1 MLVQDLSGFNF
12 VKNPYLKNT
21 HIFTSWDGVFI
32 CESPGEGEHLKYQP
46 VIRQA
51 NEQEA
56 KYYFEQLNKLQNK

>member
-1 MLVQDLSGFNF
+1 MVVQDLSGFNF
-12 VKNPYLKNT
+12 VKNPFSKFT
-21 HIFTSWDGVFI
+21 HIFTSWDGLFI
-32 CESPGEGEHLKYQP
+32 CESPGKSGRFKYQL

>member
-12 VKNPYLKNT
+12 LKNPYRKDT
-21 HIFTSWDGVFI
+21 TIFTSWDGVFI
-32 CESPGEGEHLKYQP
+32 CESPGEGERYKYQP

-51 NEQEA
+51 NEQET